1 MMYRGLSLACI
12 AVACAS
18 AAPALSQTVDFNDLH
33 SNSTYLVGS
42 PLTEGGYS
50 FDATPGHTFLVWS
63 ANDFAQFN
71 PDPTGAA
78 LGTQDANTVISVS
91 KVGGGAFTLNSIDL
105 TDIYNGG
112 YSMYGNYGGTVQFTF
127 NYALGGSSTQ
137 TFDIDG
143 AEGWQTAS
151 LNITGLSS
159 FSIQGLQTFL
169 NLFQI
174 DNMVTSQ
181 SGGDETSS
189 PAPEP
194 ASWAMMLIGFG
205 AMGAA
210 LRRRRA
216 SVTFA

>member
-18 AAPALSQTVDFNDLH
+18 AAPALSQTVDFNDLGVGY
-33 SNSTYLVGS
+33 TYLAGS
-42 PLTEGGYS
+42 PLTDNGFT
-50 FDATPGHTFLVWS
+50 FDATPGHRFLVWS
-63 ANDFAQFN
+63 AADNAWTS

-78 LGTQDANTVISVS
+78 LGTQDQDSIITVA

-112 YSMYGNYGGTVQFTF
+112 FSVYGDYGGTVQFTF

-137 TFDIDG
+137 TFVIDG
-143 AEGWQTAS
+143 AAGWQTDT

-159 FSIQGLQTFL
+159 FSVQGLRTFL

-181 SGGDETSS
+181 TNDDVNS

-194 ASWAMMLIGFG
+194 ASWAMMLMGFG